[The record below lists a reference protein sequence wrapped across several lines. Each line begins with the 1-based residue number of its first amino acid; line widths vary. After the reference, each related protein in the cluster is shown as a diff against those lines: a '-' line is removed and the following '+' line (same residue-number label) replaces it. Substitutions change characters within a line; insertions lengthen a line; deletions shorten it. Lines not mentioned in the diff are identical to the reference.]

1 MHLLDVDRVAIHQS
15 GIIPKLRD
23 SGEWQLDIWEG
34 QQWRAC
40 VCFPGTGRRKFG
52 ALSCKV
58 SSSRSMVW
66 DDAIKVDGHFT
77 EDDDM
82 PTLSLNVL
90 LRYGCAVL
98 SVGLAVALRLVF
110 YPILGDRYPFFL
122 FFVAIVLAAG
132 YGGYGPA
139 LLTLTLSSLSVVY
152 LFLVPRANPNIFE
165 SKAQVAIAFFS
176 VGLVIT
182 FLGGSMRRAFEA
194 QQAEREWLQITLA
207 SIADAVI
214 TTDPNGIVIFL
225 NPVAARLTGWSLHE
239 AVGHPLSDVLRTVQE
254 TSRRTD
260 DLPIAKVIGDGEII
274 VSDDEVVL
282 IAKDGTARSVE
293 HNAAPIRDSHSKT
306 KGVVIIFRDITERH
320 RAEQAQRESEERFRQ
335 LADHINDVFWIY
347 ELDGP
352 KTAYVSPAYESLW
365 GRSCQS
371 LYERPMS
378 YLEAVHPEDRER
390 AMLDHHRLVS
400 GEATADEYRI
410 TRADRTI
417 RWVWDR
423 GFPIRD
429 RSGRVV
435 RVAGIAE
442 DITERKRVEQ
452 ALREG
457 EERFRTLADATPVM
471 VWGSDTDKRC
481 NYFNKQWLDFTGR
494 TIEQEM
500 GDGWAEGVHP
510 DDLERCL
517 ETYVTAF
524 DARTPFTMEYRL
536 RRHDGEY
543 RWVLDNGVPRFD
555 PDDTF
560 SGYIGSCLDITDRRR
575 TEVQLRESEERFR
588 RIVETALEGIWV
600 LDPQGRTTFANAR
613 MAEMLGISVA
623 EMPGRSV
630 FDFID
635 PEDRSRTAAR
645 LKQRR
650 QGIAEVF
657 DLRFHRAD
665 GQELWAIVSAS
676 PYTDDRGI
684 VVGIL
689 GMLTDITDRK
699 RAEEELRNADRRK
712 EEFLAVLSHELR
724 NPLAPIQTAV
734 DLLEQAGTSGAGS
747 ERELAMIKRQVQN
760 LKRLVDDLLDVSRIS
775 RGKIELRK
783 ELVELAA
790 VVAQAVEA
798 VRPLFDEHHHEL
810 HVSIP
815 EESIVLEADSTR
827 LEQILSNLLINAA
840 KYSPQGGRIWLDV
853 KFFQSE
859 VVIHVRD
866 TGIGIEPD
874 LLPKVFDLFLQGER
888 RVGLSHEGG
897 GIGLSLAKNLVE
909 LHGGTITAHSQGPDM
924 GSEFVVKLPVVSRV
938 QSEKEPSPK
947 AIQPEV
953 SESLPRRRILIV
965 DDNVQAADSLG
976 RLMTVVFGQEVRV
989 VYNGKSALEMAGSFL
1004 PEVVLLDLEMT
1015 GMDGYEVAMRLRE
1028 RPECSRALIVAVT
1041 GWGHEDDRRRSR
1053 EMGFDLHL
1061 VKPVTA
1067 RDLRAMLIDLNQK
1080 VQTHGLA
1087 EIVPD
1092 LACR

>member
-40 VCFPGTGRRKFG
+40 VCFPGKGRRKFG

-239 AVGHPLSDVLRTVQE
+239 AVGHPLSEVLRTVQE
-254 TSRRTD
+254 TSRKAD
-260 DLPIAKVIGDGEII
+260 DLPIAKVVDDGNII

-282 IAKDGTARSVE
+282 IARDGTARSVE
-293 HNAAPIRDSHSKT
+293 HIAAPIRDSHGKV

-481 NYFNKQWLDFTGR
+481 NYCNKQWLDFTGR

-560 SGYIGSCLDITDRRR
+560 SGYIGSCI
-575 TEVQLRESEERFR
+575 
-588 RIVETALEGIWV
+588 
-600 LDPQGRTTFANAR
+600 
-613 MAEMLGISVA
+613 
-623 EMPGRSV
+623 
-630 FDFID
+630 
-635 PEDRSRTAAR
+635 
-645 LKQRR
+645 
-650 QGIAEVF
+650 
-657 DLRFHRAD
+657 
-665 GQELWAIVSAS
+665 
-676 PYTDDRGI
+676 
-684 VVGIL
+684 
-689 GMLTDITDRK
+689 DITDRK

-815 EESIVLEADSTR
+815 KESIVLEADSTR

-866 TGIGIEPD
+866 TGIGIEPN

-947 AIQPEV
+947 AMQPEA

-1067 RDLRAMLIDLNQK
+1067 RDLRAMLTDLDQK